1 MKAGVFAFLTFVAA
15 FLFSGSVGS
24 AASPEGGVCP
34 GGIAYGETVTCAIVA
49 DETDSFTFAGNTND
63 RVIVRLQ
70 VSSGHFDPDLQIDA
84 PGGSMLCEDATIF
97 TLLELNCTLT
107 SDGNHTVHVA
117 GTTGQNGSY
126 NLHLQRSNDPADQT
140 AIAYG
145 ETPTDDISIAPEM
158 NVFAFSGNVGDQV
171 IIRIQ
176 ITSGSL
182 DPGLRIYRPD
192 GSALCSDDTIFDLLE
207 LNCTLVDD
215 GGHTIFVHGGD
226 GQTGSYNLHLQRSN
240 DPADQTAMAY
250 GQTLNGDIAVAPE
263 MDVFAFDGNSGDR
276 VIVRMQITS
285 GALDPGLRIY
295 RPGGTALCTDDTIFG
310 LLEINCLLV
319 DDGLHMIFAH
329 GGSGQTGSYNLHL
342 QRSSDPA
349 NQTAMAYGESLNG
362 HVTVAPEMDVFAFD
376 GSAGDRVIV
385 RMQITTN
392 ALDPH
397 LRIYRPDGSQLCG
410 DNTIFNLL
418 ELNCVLVDDGVHT
431 IFAHGGDGQ
440 IGSYNLHLQRGNEP
454 ANVSSIAYGRTYRGN
469 ITVAPEVDVFG
480 FETEAEAGDTL
491 FVHLRMLTQE
501 LDPNMRVY
509 DVGGTVICAA
519 DTIFDELN
527 MNCSVPLT
535 GVYTVF
541 VFGGDNQTGAYEL
554 CVDRNL
560 GRCYYPVFLP
570 AFGR

>member
-226 GQTGSYNLHLQRSN
+226 GQTGSYNLH
-240 DPADQTAMAY
+240 
-250 GQTLNGDIAVAPE
+250 
-263 MDVFAFDGNSGDR
+263 F
-276 VIVRMQITS
+276 
-285 GALDPGLRIY
+285 
-295 RPGGTALCTDDTIFG
+295 
-310 LLEINCLLV
+310 
-319 DDGLHMIFAH
+319 
-329 GGSGQTGSYNLHL
+329 

-418 ELNCVLVDDGVHT
+418 ELNCVLVDDGGHT